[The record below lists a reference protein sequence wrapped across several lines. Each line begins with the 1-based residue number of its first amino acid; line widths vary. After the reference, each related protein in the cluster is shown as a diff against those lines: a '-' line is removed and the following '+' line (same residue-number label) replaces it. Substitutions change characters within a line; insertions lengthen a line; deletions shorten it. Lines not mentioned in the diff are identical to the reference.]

1 MKKLLGII
9 VLGLLLSGNAYSEKI
24 KVEYLGDEVWFVK
37 YDQDCTYKGGLKGV
51 GKKKGIFKTKQQGIK
66 HGYGLDD
73 CYGGYREGQFVNNEF
88 ISGTVV
94 FPNGNRFE
102 GRFDNNGKLQGE
114 GIAYYKS
121 GDVYE
126 GKFVNGILNGK
137 GKHTDTNGSFW
148 EGNYENGYLI
158 GKAIVYDAKEKITW
172 KGNFTKEGFTGVVK
186 RYHDN
191 GVIESGTCQKD
202 GCNFNAVKSL
212 EDIKKTKKEKKD
224 KKNLY
229 KKIYN
234 KCILENLKGQTD
246 QEAIK
251 IIKEACK
258 DKAENPSMLDKLL
271 N

>member
-1 MKKLLGII
+1 MKRFLIILVALLWCGTA
-9 VLGLLLSGNAYSEKI
+9 NAKPTS
-24 KVEYLGDEVWFVK
+24 EYLGNDVWLVK
-37 YDQDCTYKGGLKGV
+37 YDYNCIYKGALKGV
-51 GKKKGIFKTKQQGIK
+51 GKKKGFFKTKQSGVQ
-66 HGYGLDD
+66 HGYGVFNCD
-73 CYGGYREGQFVNNEF
+73 GGTVEGQFINGKF
-88 ISGTVV
+88 ISGTMQT
-94 FPNGNRFE
+94 PRGDRFE

-148 EGNYENGYLI
+148 EGNYENGNLI

-246 QEAIK
+246 KEAIK
-251 IIKEACK
+251 IIKDACK